1 LPCVGDIVD
10 PEHGT
15 STVNVELQPLM
26 AYTLDIE
33 SRPADPN
40 APPEDLPA
48 DQPAY
53 PLARFNFATSRYATM
68 AELARELQSEIVRHR
83 LLKGPLSELAASP
96 AGDPIQVVPD
106 QLIEIALTGAGETA
120 LPAPDRTRVTLYWV
134 PGSGGGFTP
143 HAVLIDAAEPL
154 WRTRDEPGLETVPD
168 QSDDRFKR
176 AVLQQVPALEITEL
190 SEAGPLLSHYVR
202 SPAGTRT
209 LAFLPSGFIPP
220 GPDGV
225 RLTLGLRRPAS
236 ALYQLNEQV
245 ETFTDIGLTPIA
257 PWEADDE

>member
-1 LPCVGDIVD
+1 
-10 PEHGT
+10 
-15 STVNVELQPLM
+15 M
-26 AYTLDIE
+26 K
-33 SRPADPN
+33 
-40 APPEDLPA
+40 PP
-48 DQPAY
+48 
-53 PLARFNFATSRYATM
+53 RFWSAGPG
-68 AELARELQSEIVRHR
+68 QSSAWSR
-83 LLKGPLSELAASP
+83 LLWPAATLFRGAVGVRNHRFDTGKGVVRA
-96 AGDPIQVVPD
+96 PIPVISVGG
-106 QLIEIALTGAGETA
+106 LIF
-120 LPAPDRTRVTLYWV
+120 
-134 PGSGGGFTP
+134 PG
-143 HAVLIDAAEPL
+143 LIDAAEPL